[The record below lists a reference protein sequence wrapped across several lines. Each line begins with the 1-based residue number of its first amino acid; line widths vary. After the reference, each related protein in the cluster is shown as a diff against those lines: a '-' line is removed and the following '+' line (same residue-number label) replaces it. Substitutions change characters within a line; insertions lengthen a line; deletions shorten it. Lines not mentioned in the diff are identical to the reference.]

1 MIRKV
6 IGDDGQKCRFD
17 FDTSQLFKSQA
28 HTWRINIIFRFI
40 EIPTFIAHCIYFS
53 SRQKPS
59 GNITKVTFNLKW
71 ITKELKD
78 VWKTHQL
85 SLLPRF
91 GSTIKTI
98 SKARQKKTHKKKPI
112 RYWRNSMFAM
122 YINIVYIWQLMI
134 LSCFDWRLNYSRFKC
149 GSHFFF
155 LFLYTFRKHRPT
167 ERINVS
173 TAHTVCTLN
182 ETGKCVCILV
192 FCWNSYVLWL

>member
-1 MIRKV
+1 MNRWKNANAIHYPWKVLLIMIRKV

-85 SLLPRF
+85 SLLPQF

-98 SKARQKKTHKKKPI
+98 SKARQKKTHKKKTDKI
-112 RYWRNSMFAM
+112 LTKFNVCY
-122 YINIVYIWQLMI
+122 VYKYSIYMTTYDSVLLRLAPQL
-134 LSCFDWRLNYSRFKC
+134 F
-149 GSHFFF
+149 
-155 LFLYTFRKHRPT
+155 
-167 ERINVS
+167 EV
-173 TAHTVCTLN
+173 
-182 ETGKCVCILV
+182 
-192 FCWNSYVLWL
+192 